1 MYVVAKILVWVL
13 THCWFFLKKEGRE
26 NIPAEGPAILVCNH
40 IHLMDVACIIA
51 MTKRQV
57 RFMAKKELFDNKLIG
72 WFLTK
77 IGTFPISRG
86 DADISGIRNAL
97 KVIKE
102 GGLLCIFP
110 EGTRNRERKEPL
122 LPLHEGVAMISL
134 RAGAPIVPM
143 WVEGGYA
150 PWKPCRILAGK
161 PMDLTEYAGICRT
174 DAATMKK
181 LTGQMEQA
189 LLACRAELMDEEKKK

>member
-122 LPLHEGVAMISL
+122 LPPARGRGDDFAPRGRAHCADGGSRRL
-134 RAGAPIVPM
+134 RAL
-143 WVEGGYA
+143 E
-150 PWKPCRILAGK
+150 
-161 PMDLTEYAGICRT
+161 
-174 DAATMKK
+174 
-181 LTGQMEQA
+181 A
-189 LLACRAELMDEEKKK
+189 LPHPGRASRWI

>member
-1 MYVVAKILVWVL
+1 
-13 THCWFFLKKEGRE
+13 
-26 NIPAEGPAILVCNH
+26 
-40 IHLMDVACIIA
+40 
-51 MTKRQV
+51 
-57 RFMAKKELFDNKLIG
+57 
-72 WFLTK
+72 
-77 IGTFPISRG
+77 
-86 DADISGIRNAL
+86 
-97 KVIKE
+97 
-102 GGLLCIFP
+102 
-110 EGTRNRERKEPL
+110 
-122 LPLHEGVAMISL
+122 MISL

-161 PMDLTEYAGICRT
+161 PMDLTEYAGIRRT

>member
-1 MYVVAKILVWVL
+1 M
-13 THCWFFLKKEGRE
+13 
-26 NIPAEGPAILVCNH
+26 CNH

-86 DADISGIRNAL
+86 DADISGIRNAPQGHQ
-97 KVIKE
+97 
-102 GGLLCIFP
+102 GG
-110 EGTRNRERKEPL
+110 RAAVH
-122 LPLHEGVAMISL
+122 LPRGHAQPRAQGAAAAAARGCGDDFCS
-134 RAGAPIVPM
+134 AGAPIVPM

-161 PMDLTEYAGICRT
+161 PMDLTEYAGIRRT